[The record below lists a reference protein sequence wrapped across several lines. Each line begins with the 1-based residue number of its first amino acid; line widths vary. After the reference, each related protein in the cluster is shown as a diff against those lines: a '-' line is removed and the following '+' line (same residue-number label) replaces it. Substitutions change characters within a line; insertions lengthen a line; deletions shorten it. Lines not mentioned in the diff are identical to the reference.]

1 MAQPAQQARSEV
13 LALLDR
19 KEKPVPQAVLVLKD
33 HKDPLEPQE
42 NLMKLQLIIKPQ
54 SFTKPLPQS
63 SIKPLLQSSI
73 KPLHQSSIKP
83 Q

>member
-1 MAQPAQQARSEV
+1 VS
-13 LALLDR
+13 ALSDR

-33 HKDPLEPQE
+33 RKDPLEPQE
-42 NLMKLQLIIKPQ
+42 NLMMLQLIIKPQ

-63 SIKPLLQSSI
+63 SIKPLHQSSI